1 MNAKRMSET
10 AINASIDACLHAARE
25 GDADEGRH
33 LHELLDHMLSERE
46 TPDGKLWLTDHGRM
60 LLAEMHRRLS
70 HAEGGGEHLKESVLD
85 AVQLSPRQGHWQDN
99 CSFVRDLRVAISV
112 ANELCEQRGAGREPD
127 LDRAATAVAG
137 RGDFELSSSRI
148 REVYEEI
155 ASSVGGFREIS
166 AC

>member
-10 AINASIDACLHAARE
+10 AINASIDACLRAARE

-33 LHELLDHMLSERE
+33 LHEILDHMLSERE
-46 TPDGKLWLTDHGRM
+46 TPDGKLWLTDHGRL

-112 ANELCEQRGAGREPD
+112 ANELCEQKGAGRTPD
-127 LDRAATAVAG
+127 LELAARTVAG
-137 RGDFELSSSRI
+137 RREFELSPDHI

-155 ASSVGGFREIS
+155 SSSVGGFREIS